1 MKIKMAD
8 ITVPLEIGDTIMVG
22 RFKNKK
28 VVVKGFGKDK
38 NGQPTVKTDGGEY
51 SLLKFRIKKLMKE

>member
-1 MKIKMAD
+1 
-8 ITVPLEIGDTIMVG
+8 MVG